1 MSDALDTKDLDR
13 RMEGAVDRFK
23 KDLGGLRTGRASAS
37 LLEPVTAEAYG
48 SRMPITQ
55 LATVT
60 APEPRMIH
68 VQVWD
73 RSMTGPVEK
82 GIREAGLNLNPIVD
96 GQNLRI
102 PLPDMTEERRKE
114 LVKTAHTYA
123 ENAKVAA
130 RHVRRDTLEAVKK
143 AEKDK
148 MIGKDDARID
158 AETVQKRTDATIAEI
173 DEMLKQKEAEIMQV

>member
-1 MSDALDTKDLDR
+1 MSEALDEKDLDR
-13 RMEGAVDRFK
+13 RMKGATERFQ
-23 KDLGGLRTGRASAS
+23 KDLAGIRTGRASAA

-48 SRMPITQ
+48 QRMPINQ

-60 APEPRMIH
+60 APEPRLIN

-73 RSMTGPVEK
+73 KSMVGPVEK
-82 GIREAGLNLNPIVD
+82 GIRAAGLNLNPVVD

-114 LVKTAHTYA
+114 LAKLASTYA
-123 ENAKVAA
+123 ENAKVSA
-130 RHVRRDTLEAVKK
+130 RHVRRDALEGIKK

-148 MIGKDDARID
+148 TIGQDDARAD
-158 AETVQKRTDATIAEI
+158 GETVQKRTDATIAQI
-173 DEMLKQKEAEIMQV
+173 DDMLKQKEQEIMQV

>member
-1 MSDALDTKDLDR
+1 MSEALDTKELDR
-13 RMEGAVDRFK
+13 RMEGAVERFR
-23 KDLGGLRTGRASAS
+23 KDLSGLRTGRASAA
-37 LLEPVTAEAYG
+37 LLEPVTVEAYG
-48 SRMPITQ
+48 QRMPINQ

-60 APEPRMIH
+60 APEPRLIS

-73 RSMTGPVEK
+73 KSMTGPVEK

-102 PLPDMTEERRKE
+102 PLPDMTEERRKD
-114 LVKTAHTYA
+114 LVKQASTYA

-130 RHVRRDTLEAVKK
+130 RHVRRDTLETVKK

-148 MIGKDDARID
+148 KIGQDDARAD
-158 AETVQKRTDATIAEI
+158 GETVQKRTDATIGEI
-173 DEMLKQKEAEIMQV
+173 DELLKQKETEIMQV

>member
-1 MSDALDTKDLDR
+1 MSEALDLKDLER
-13 RMEGAVDRFK
+13 RMDGALERFR
-23 KDLGGLRTGRASAS
+23 KDLAGLRTGRASAA

-48 SRMPITQ
+48 QRMPINQ

-60 APEPRMIH
+60 APEPRMIN

-102 PLPDMTEERRKE
+102 PLPDMTEERRKD
-114 LVKTAHTYA
+114 LVKTAATYA

-130 RHVRRDTLEAVKK
+130 RHVRRDALETVKK

-148 MIGKDDARID
+148 KIGQDDARAD
-158 AETVQKRTDATIAEI
+158 GETVQKRTDATIAEI
-173 DEMLKQKEAEIMQV
+173 DDMLKQKETEIMQV